1 MKIHDGLIGAVLLL
15 LSLAVLWH
23 VQSFPPAPG
32 QDYGPA
38 VFPGVIAA
46 GLALASL
53 ALIWQGFSQHQT
65 LLKLGDGLRS
75 GRHLLALVIVVV
87 GTVLYILL
95 VDTLGF
101 ILCSIAL
108 LVALQWACGVRWGLN
123 LSVALIATLAIHTAF
138 YKLLKVP
145 LPWGLLER
153 FAW

>member
-1 MKIHDGLIGAVLLL
+1 MRIHDSLIGAVLML

-23 VQSFPPAPG
+23 IQSFPPAPG

-53 ALIWQGFSQHQT
+53 ALIWQGLRQRQA
-65 LLKLGDGLRS
+65 LVAIGEGLRS
-75 GRHLLALVIVVV
+75 GRQLLAFAIVVV
-87 GTVLYILL
+87 GSVFYILL
-95 VDTLGF
+95 SDRLGF
-101 ILCSIAL
+101 IVCSVAL
-108 LVALQWACGVRWGLN
+108 LVTLQWACGVPWRLN
-123 LSVALIATLAIHTAF
+123 LGVALIATLAIHTAF

-145 LPWGLLER
+145 LPWGLLDR

>member
-1 MKIHDGLIGAVLLL
+1 MRIHDSLIGGVLLV
-15 LSLAVLWH
+15 LSLLVLWH
-23 VQSFPPAPG
+23 VQGFPPAPG

-53 ALIWQGFSQHQT
+53 ALIWQGMRAKEAWFQ
-65 LLKLGDGLRS
+65 LGDGLRS
-75 GRHLLALVIVVV
+75 GGHLLAFGVVIV

-95 VDTLGF
+95 VDRLGF
-101 ILCSIAL
+101 IICSITL
-108 LVALQWACGVRWGLN
+108 LVALQWACGVRWILN
-123 LSVALIATLAIHTAF
+123 LPVALIATLAIHSAF